1 LNGFKLEREVRKM
14 NNNSQ
19 FDITEIVKDCQEYEA
34 KLADDELYAENA
46 ERDKQQIFEDTR
58 GCENSN

>member
-1 LNGFKLEREVRKM
+1 M